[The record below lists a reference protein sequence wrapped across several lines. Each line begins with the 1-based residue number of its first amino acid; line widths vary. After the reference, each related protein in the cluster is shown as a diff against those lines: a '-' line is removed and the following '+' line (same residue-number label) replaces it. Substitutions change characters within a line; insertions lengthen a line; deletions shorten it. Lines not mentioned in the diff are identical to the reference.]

1 MLSSKRHITFLSKKY
16 SKISVVKAQKVQSLA
31 ELVIWLTTFFYIFRL
46 FSDQRENQRKMVILT
61 LLDDDEI
68 FEGKRK

>member
-31 ELVIWLTTFFYIFRL
+31 ELVIWLTTFLHFST
-46 FSDQRENQRKMVILT
+46 FSDQIENQRKMVILT